1 VGYEAIRGLEFPG
14 PYAQLD
20 ATLPFTR
27 MLAGMADYTPTHFGS
42 RMADTTWAHQ
52 VATAVILQAPEMAY
66 AAHPANMLAN
76 PSVDVLKALPTTWD
90 ETVVLPFS
98 EIREV
103 AGYARRTGDT
113 WFVAILNG
121 PYARNVRID
130 LSFFRKGSQQPGG
143 NAVAYN
149 ATLLRDTM
157 PAAALKIEHITLTA
171 SDTLSV
177 DLSSGGGFVAMF
189 TR

>member
-1 VGYEAIRGLEFPG
+1 
-14 PYAQLD
+14 
-20 ATLPFTR
+20 
-27 MLAGMADYTPTHFGS
+27 MLAGMADYNPTHFGS

-76 PSVDVLKALPTTWD
+76 PSVDVLKALPTVWD

-103 AGYARRTGDT
+103 AGYARRSGDM
-113 WFVAILNG
+113 WFVAIMNG
-121 PYARNVRID
+121 PYARTVRID
-130 LSFFRKGSQQPGG
+130 LASFLGKGPQQGG
-143 NAVAYN
+143 PSVTYQ
-149 ATLLRDTM
+149 ATLLRDVDK
-157 PAAALKIEHITLTA
+157 PAALKVEHVTLTP

-177 DLSSGGGFVAMF
+177 DLNSGGGFVAMLK
-189 TR
+189 R